1 MFWLLHSEI
10 CCKTIASHTINIP
23 GPNFLSS
30 QTHRRIWADEFWNL
44 IYKSIN
50 ILWRSTVNR
59 EARVVFTNLSQM
71 ISYLTIPT
79 KYVLSSTLY
88 SSVLPYL
95 HRCYGLPIKDVK
107 SCKIYFP
114 KSLPFNYHDVC
125 LTVVLRIRIKQTKK
139 LIGV

>member
-1 MFWLLHSEI
+1 MFRLLHSEI

-59 EARVVFTNLSQM
+59 EARVVFTSLSQM
-71 ISYLTIPT
+71 ISYLTLPT

-88 SSVLPYL
+88 LSVLPWLY
-95 HRCYGLPIKDVK
+95 RCYSLPINDVK
-107 SCKIYFP
+107 SCKIFIP
-114 KSLPFNYHDVC
+114 KSLPSNYHDVC
-125 LTVVLRIRIKQTKK
+125 STVVKNQNKTNKK
-139 LIGV
+139 TYRV